1 MAEFLG
7 GGTIYS
13 VNPADAD
20 ISGFDPLHDVLD
32 FGDIS
37 VHGLILGTLPDGTAI
52 IVNPWGDPPQFQALT
67 GLSWVDLSL
76 DNFGI
81 VGNEHLR
88 QDIGAV
94 LSWEQ
99 GIGDRDPN
107 TIFLRSHTYGVHE
120 VIENFDPIT
129 QKLSFLYVGTR
140 ERLSVTDTAEG
151 LLIQFEPS
159 GQSLLLLGIQRSDLI
174 GANLEFHHDQV
185 LEDNLEVPFGFTA
198 DQVTLVGRE
207 GLLTPAAPIGDST
220 DGFQERAGEW
230 VHPDAVVA
238 EGDSTDHSMQDHS
251 IGDDDPEADTTTD
264 TGPESPAAPS
274 AGPLELSVSGSLF
287 WGGMSGVLTLN
298 NTSANAIEG
307 WQVSFLTRQSN
318 VRFWSANA
326 TAVDQGD
333 GTVLVTLQP
342 VDWNASIAAGGSISL
357 DFNADSVGLPNSGS
371 LTDALFFAGSS
382 LVEPQLAPEPEPTP
396 APELETAP
404 DPALVPMP
412 EPEPEPAS
420 QPEPAPE
427 PAPQPQPT
435 AVLVEATV
443 TDRWSGT
450 FAGHLTVTNTSSQAL
465 DAGWSVSFLS
475 DHALKQVS
483 NFSFSQEQQSDGRY
497 RVTLSAPSWSAGQP
511 FAAGSSLSSYYQGS
525 GDLSEQT
532 ALSFDTGDASPPA
545 EPATPTD
552 PGESTDSGE
561 TAEPVEPTELE
572 APTDPAAPTEPD
584 ASTELI
590 DPVDPGE
597 ATDPSVASDPV
608 DPFDPTPSPNSSP
621 SSDDLRVV
629 GYFEEWGI
637 YGRDFRVADVDASK
651 LTHLNYSFF
660 GVDDSGNL
668 FIHDAWAATDKRF
681 TADQQVSRT
690 FSASEWSGLDAVY
703 RDGLVN
709 GGDFSLSTAAD
720 GSATLTGLPV
730 GWEDPKAEAGNLRQ
744 LDLLKQL
751 NPHLNLGF
759 ALGGWTLSGDFSLA
773 FDDAA
778 GRESFTDSVIDTLNR
793 YDFFNTVDFDWEYP
807 GGGGLGS
814 NAVSD
819 QDGANFAL
827 TLQLLDQKLET
838 FRLQTGRT
846 VEISIATAGGADKLA
861 NLNLEGIDPYVDF
874 YNVMT
879 YDFHGGWESQTGHQA
894 AMTGDAGG
902 YDVLTAIDQFRQA
915 GVDLSKVVLGA
926 PAYTRA
932 WGDVQDGGT
941 NGYQQAGDSSQ
952 AAGSFEAGSYDVKDL
967 LTWVENGDL
976 QLFWDDTA
984 KAAFVYDSVS
994 GLWSS
999 IETAATVA
1007 GKAAYVQEAGLGGLM
1022 FWALSND
1029 AEGDQSLVDAAFDG
1043 LLGGESLEAIA
1054 ARAESFDQVIGGDGQ
1069 FQLSD
1074 FTNLA

>member
-1 MAEFLG
+1 MTDFIG
-7 GGTIYS
+7 GGTIVS

-20 ISGFDPLHDVLD
+20 ISGFDPLRDVLD

-37 VHGLILGTLPDGTAI
+37 VHGLILGSLPDGTAA
-52 IVNPWGDPPQFQALT
+52 IVNPWGDPPQYQALT
-67 GLSWVDLSL
+67 GVSWADLSL

-107 TIFLRSHTYGVHE
+107 TIYVRSHEYGVHE
-120 VIENFDPIT
+120 VIENFDPTT

-159 GQSLLLLGIQRSDLI
+159 GQSLLLVGIQRSDLI

-185 LEDNLEVPFGFTA
+185 VEDSLEVPFGFTA
-198 DQVTLVGRE
+198 DQVTLVSRE
-207 GLLTPAAPIGDST
+207 GLVTPAAPLGEST

-238 EGDSTDHSMQDHS
+238 DGASSDDSTHDHSTHDHAMHDH
-251 IGDDDPEADTTTD
+251 GMADGD
-264 TGPESPAAPS
+264 TGTESAAETPAAPS
-274 AGPLELSVSGSLF
+274 TGAIQLSVSGSLY
-287 WGGMSGVLTLN
+287 WGGMSGVLTLK
-298 NTSANAIEG
+298 NTSANAIDG
-307 WQVSFLTRQSN
+307 WQVSFLTSQSN

-326 TAVDQGD
+326 SAVDQGD

-382 LVEPQLAPEPEPTP
+382 LVEPELAPEPEPTP
-396 APELETAP
+396 APELET
-404 DPALVPMP
+404 
-412 EPEPEPAS
+412 EPEPQPA
-420 QPEPAPE
+420 
-427 PAPQPQPT
+427 

-443 TDRWSGT
+443 TDHWNGT
-450 FAGHLTVTNTSSQAL
+450 FAGNLTVTNAGSQAL

-475 DHALKQVS
+475 DYALKQVS
-483 NFSFSQEQQSDGRY
+483 NFSLRQEQQSDGRY
-497 RVTLSAPSWSAGQP
+497 RVTLSAPSWSAGQ
-511 FAAGSSLSSYYQGS
+511 ALASGSSLSSYYQGS
-525 GDLSEQT
+525 GDLSGAT
-532 ALSFDTGDASPPA
+532 SLSFDTGDATAPA
-545 EPATPTD
+545 EPAFPTD
-552 PGESTDSGE
+552 PGEITDPGE
-561 TAEPVEPTELE
+561 TTEPVEPKEPE
-572 APTDPAAPTEPD
+572 SSTDPAEPTD
-584 ASTELI
+584 STDPTGPSDPI
-590 DPVDPGE
+590 DPI
-597 ATDPSVASDPV
+597 DPS
-608 DPFDPTPSPNSSP
+608 PSPDPSP
-621 SSDDLRVV
+621 SSDGLRVV

-660 GVDDSGNL
+660 GVDDSGDL

-690 FSASEWSGLDAVY
+690 FSASEWSGLDAAY

-709 GGDFSLSTAAD
+709 GGDFARTTAAD
-720 GSATLTGLPV
+720 GSVTLTGLPV
-730 GWEDPKAEAGNLRQ
+730 GWDAPNAEAGNLRQ

-751 NPHLNLGF
+751 NPHLNIGF
-759 ALGGWTLSGDFSLA
+759 ALGGWTLSGAFSLA

-778 GRESFTDSVIDTLNR
+778 GREAFANSVIDTLSR
-793 YDFFNTVDFDWEYP
+793 YDVFNTVDFDWEYP

-827 TLQLLDQKLET
+827 TLQLLDQKLDT
-838 FRLQTGRT
+838 FQRQTGRE

-915 GVDLSKVVLGA
+915 DVDLSKVVLGA

-932 WGDVQDGGT
+932 WGGVQDGGT
-941 NGYQQAGDSSQ
+941 YGYQQAGDSSQ

-967 LTWVENGDL
+967 LTGVENADL

-1043 LLGGESLEAIA
+1043 LLGGESLEAIV
-1054 ARAESFDQVIGGDGQ
+1054 ARANSFDQVIGGDGQ
-1069 FQLSD
+1069 FTLSD

>member
-1 MAEFLG
+1 MAEFFG
-7 GGTIYS
+7 GGTTYF
-13 VNPADAD
+13 VNPADVD
-20 ISGFDPLHDVLD
+20 LNGFDPLRDKLE

-37 VHGLILGTLPDGTAI
+37 VHGLILGTLPDGTAA
-52 IVNPWGDPPQFQALT
+52 IVNPWGDPPELQALT
-67 GLSWVDLSL
+67 GVSWADLSL

-107 TIFLRSHTYGVHE
+107 TVYLRSHDYGVHE
-120 VIENFDPIT
+120 VIENFDPTI

-140 ERLSVTDTAEG
+140 ERLSVADTAEG

-159 GQSLLLLGIQRSDLI
+159 GQSLLLVGLQRSDLI

-185 LEDNLEVPFGFTA
+185 VEDNLEVSFGFTA
-198 DQVTLVGRE
+198 DQVTLVSRE
-207 GLLTPAAPIGDST
+207 GLLTPAAPVGDST

-238 EGDSTDHSMQDHS
+238 EGDSTDHSMHDHSTQDHAMHDHGM
-251 IGDDDPEADTTTD
+251 GDGD
-264 TGPESPAAPS
+264 TGADSSATPS
-274 AGPLELSVSGSLF
+274 AGPIELSVSGSLY
-287 WGGMSGVLTLN
+287 WGGMSGVLTLDN
-298 NTSANAIEG
+298 NSANAIEG
-307 WQVSFLTRQSN
+307 WQVSFLTRQRN

-326 TAVDQGD
+326 TALDQGD

-371 LTDALFFAGSS
+371 LTDALFFAGTSP
-382 LVEPQLAPEPEPTP
+382 VEPVPAPQPELTH

-404 DPALVPMP
+404 DPEPVPMP
-412 EPEPEPAS
+412 EPET
-420 QPEPAPE
+420 EPAPALE
-427 PAPQPQPT
+427 SDPAPAPVPQLQPT
-435 AVLVEATV
+435 SVLVEATV
-443 TDRWSGT
+443 TDHWSGT
-450 FAGHLTVTNTSSQAL
+450 FAGNLTVTNTGSQAL

-475 DHALKQVS
+475 DYALKQVS
-483 NFSFSQEQQSDGRY
+483 NFSLSQEQQSDGRTL
-497 RVTLSAPSWSAGQP
+497 VTLSAPSWSAGQA
-511 FAAGSSLSSYYQGS
+511 FAAGSTLSSYYQGS
-525 GDLSEQT
+525 GDLSGET
-532 ALSFDTGDASPPA
+532 ALSFDTGEALTAP

-552 PGESTDSGE
+552 PGQTTDPGAST
-561 TAEPVEPTELE
+561 EPVE
-572 APTDPAAPTEPD
+572 APEPD
-584 ASTELI
+584 ASTDPVEPTAPVEPI
-590 DPVDPGE
+590 DPVDPI
-597 ATDPSVASDPV
+597 DPSPSTEPTAPSDPTGWSP
-608 DPFDPTPSPNSSP
+608 DPSR
-621 SSDDLRVV
+621 SSDGLRVV

-637 YGRDFRVADVDASK
+637 YGRDFRVADVNASK

-660 GVDDSGNL
+660 GVDHSGDL
-668 FIHDAWAATDKRF
+668 FIHDAWAANEKRF
-681 TADQQVSRT
+681 SADQQVSRT
-690 FSASEWSGLDAVY
+690 FSASEWSSLDVAY
-703 RDGLVN
+703 REGLVD
-709 GGDFSLSTAAD
+709 GGDFSRTTSAD
-720 GSATLTGLPV
+720 GSVTLTGLPV
-730 GWEDPKAEAGNLRQ
+730 GWDDPKAEAGNLRQ

-778 GRESFTDSVIDTLNR
+778 GRETFTDGVINTLNR

-807 GGGGLGS
+807 GGGGLGG

-827 TLQLLDQKLET
+827 TLQLLDQKLEI
-838 FRLQTGRT
+838 FRQQTGRE
-846 VEISIATAGGADKLA
+846 VEVSIATAGGADKLA
-861 NLNLEGIDPYVDF
+861 NLNLQGIDPYVDF

-894 AMTGDAGG
+894 AMTGEAGG

-915 GVDLSKVVLGA
+915 DVDLSKVVLGA

-932 WGDVQDGGT
+932 WGGVQDGGT
-941 NGYQQAGDSSQ
+941 NGYQQVGDSSQ
-952 AAGSFEAGSYDVKDL
+952 AAGSFESGSYDVKDL
-967 LTWVENGDL
+967 LTGVENDTL

-1043 LLGGESLEAIA
+1043 LLGGESLEVIA
-1054 ARAESFDQVIGGDGQ
+1054 ARAKSFDQVIGGDGQ

>member
-1 MAEFLG
+1 MADFLG
-7 GGTIYS
+7 GGTIVS

-20 ISGFDPLHDVLD
+20 ISGFDPLRDVLD

-37 VHGLILGTLPDGTAI
+37 VHGLILGSLPDGTAA
-52 IVNPWGDPPQFQALT
+52 IVNPWGDPPQYQALT
-67 GLSWVDLSL
+67 GVSWADLSL

-107 TIFLRSHTYGVHE
+107 TIYVRSHEYGVHE
-120 VIENFDPIT
+120 VIENFDPTT

-159 GQSLLLLGIQRSDLI
+159 GQSLLLVGIQRSDLI

-185 LEDNLEVPFGFTA
+185 VEDNLEVPFGFTA
-198 DQVTLVGRE
+198 DQVTLVSRE
-207 GLLTPAAPIGDST
+207 GLLTPAAPLGEST

-238 EGDSTDHSMQDHS
+238 DGASSDDSTHDHSTHDHAMHDH
-251 IGDDDPEADTTTD
+251 GMADGD
-264 TGPESPAAPS
+264 TGTESAAETPAAPS
-274 AGPLELSVSGSLF
+274 TGAIQLSVSGSLY
-287 WGGMSGVLTLN
+287 WGGMSGVLTLE
-298 NTSANAIEG
+298 NTSANAIDG
-307 WQVSFLTRQSN
+307 WQVSFLTSQSN

-326 TAVDQGD
+326 SAVDQGD

-371 LTDALFFAGSS
+371 LTDALFFTGSS
-382 LVEPQLAPEPEPTP
+382 LVEPELAPEPEPTP
-396 APELETAP
+396 APELET
-404 DPALVPMP
+404 
-412 EPEPEPAS
+412 EPEPQPA
-420 QPEPAPE
+420 
-427 PAPQPQPT
+427 

-443 TDRWSGT
+443 TDHWSGT
-450 FAGHLTVTNTSSQAL
+450 FAGNLTVTNAGSQAL

-475 DHALKQVS
+475 DYALKQVS
-483 NFSFSQEQQSDGRY
+483 NFSLRQEQQSDGRY
-497 RVTLSAPSWSAGQP
+497 RVTLSAPSWSAGQ
-511 FAAGSSLSSYYQGS
+511 ALASGSSLTSYYQGS
-525 GDLSEQT
+525 GDLSGQT
-532 ALSFDTGDASPPA
+532 SLSFDTGDATAPA
-545 EPATPTD
+545 EPALPTD
-552 PGESTDSGE
+552 PGEITDPGE
-561 TAEPVEPTELE
+561 TTEPVEPTEPE
-572 APTDPAAPTEPD
+572 SSTDPAEPTD
-584 ASTELI
+584 STDPTGPSDPI
-590 DPVDPGE
+590 DPI
-597 ATDPSVASDPV
+597 DPS
-608 DPFDPTPSPNSSP
+608 PSPDPSP
-621 SSDDLRVV
+621 SSDGLRVV

-660 GVDDSGNL
+660 GVDDSGDL

-690 FSASEWSGLDAVY
+690 FSASEWSGLDAAY

-709 GGDFSLSTAAD
+709 GGDFARTTAAD
-720 GSATLTGLPV
+720 GSVTLTGLPV
-730 GWEDPKAEAGNLRQ
+730 GWDDPNAEAGNLRQ

-751 NPHLNLGF
+751 NPHLNIGF
-759 ALGGWTLSGDFSLA
+759 ALGGWTLSGAFSLA

-778 GRESFTDSVIDTLNR
+778 GRESFTDSVIDILSR
-793 YDFFNTVDFDWEYP
+793 YDVFNTVDFDWEYP

-827 TLQLLDQKLET
+827 TLQLLDQKLDT
-838 FRLQTGRT
+838 FQQQTGRE
-846 VEISIATAGGADKLA
+846 VEISLATAGGADKLA
-861 NLNLEGIDPYVDF
+861 NLNLEGIDPFVDF

-915 GVDLSKVVLGA
+915 SVDLSKVVLGA

-932 WGDVQDGGT
+932 WGGVQDGGT
-941 NGYQQAGDSSQ
+941 YGYQQAGDSSQ
-952 AAGSFEAGSYDVKDL
+952 AAGSLEAGSYDVKDL
-967 LTWVENGDL
+967 LTGVENGDL
-976 QLFWDDTA
+976 PLFWDDTA

-1043 LLGGESLEAIA
+1043 LLGGESLEAIV
-1054 ARAESFDQVIGGDGQ
+1054 ARANSFDQVIGGDGQ
-1069 FQLSD
+1069 FTLSD

>member
-37 VHGLILGTLPDGTAI
+37 VHGLILGTLPDGTAA

-107 TIFLRSHTYGVHE
+107 TIFLRSHAYGVHE
-120 VIENFDPIT
+120 VIENFDPTT

-140 ERLSVTDTAEG
+140 ERLSVSDTAEG

-185 LEDNLEVPFGFTA
+185 VEDNLEVPFGFTA
-198 DQVTLVGRE
+198 DQVTLVSRE

-238 EGDSTDHSMQDHS
+238 EGDSTDHSMHDHS

-274 AGPLELSVSGSLF
+274 AGPLELSVSGSLY
-287 WGGMSGVLTLN
+287 WGGMSGVLTLE
-298 NTSANAIEG
+298 NTSANAIDG
-307 WQVSFLTRQSN
+307 WQVSFLTSQSN

-371 LTDALFFAGSS
+371 LTDALFFAGTSPIES
-382 LVEPQLAPEPEPTP
+382 VPVPQPELTP
-396 APELETAP
+396 SPELETAP
-404 DPALVPMP
+404 DPEPVPMP
-412 EPEPEPAS
+412 EPEPQS
-420 QPEPAPE
+420 
-427 PAPQPQPT
+427 T

-443 TDRWSGT
+443 TDHWSGT
-450 FAGHLTVTNTSSQAL
+450 FAGNLTVTNAGSEAL
-465 DAGWSVSFLS
+465 DAGWSVRFLS
-475 DHALKQVS
+475 DHALTQVS
-483 NFSFSQEQQSDGRY
+483 NFSLSQEQQSDGRY
-497 RVTLSAPSWSAGQP
+497 RVTLSAPSWSAGQAL
-511 FAAGSSLSSYYQGS
+511 AAGSSLSSYYQGS

-545 EPATPTD
+545 EPATPADPGATTD
-552 PGESTDSGE
+552 PGET
-561 TAEPVEPTELE
+561 TEPVEPTDPE
-572 APTDPAAPTEPD
+572 ASTDAEGTTEPDAPTEPVEP
-584 ASTELI
+584 T
-590 DPVDPGE
+590 DPVDPID
-597 ATDPSVASDPV
+597 AVDPTDPTNPTAPSDG
-608 DPFDPTPSPNSSP
+608 
-621 SSDDLRVV
+621 LRVV

-660 GVDDSGNL
+660 GVDDSGAL

-690 FSASEWSGLDAVY
+690 FSASEWSGLDAAY

-709 GGDFSLSTAAD
+709 GGDFSRTTAVD
-720 GSATLTGLPV
+720 GSVTLTGLPV
-730 GWEDPKAEAGNLRQ
+730 SWDDPNAEAGNLRQ

-819 QDGANFAL
+819 QDGANLAL

-838 FRLQTGRT
+838 FRQQTGRE

-915 GVDLSKVVLGA
+915 EVDLSKVVLGA

-932 WGDVQDGGT
+932 WGDVQDGDT

-967 LTWVENGDL
+967 LTGVENGDL

-984 KAAFVYDSVS
+984 KAAFVYDAVS

-1029 AEGDQSLVDAAFDG
+1029 AEGDQSLVDAAFDA

-1069 FQLSD
+1069 FNLSD
-1074 FTNLA
+1074 FTNLT

>member
-1 MAEFLG
+1 MTDFIG
-7 GGTIYS
+7 GGTIVS

-20 ISGFDPLHDVLD
+20 ISGFDPLRDVLD

-37 VHGLILGTLPDGTAI
+37 VHGLILGSLPDGTAA
-52 IVNPWGDPPQFQALT
+52 IVNPWGDPPQYQALT
-67 GLSWVDLSL
+67 GVSWADLSL
-76 DNFGI
+76 DNFGV

-107 TIFLRSHTYGVHE
+107 TIYVRSHEYGVHE
-120 VIENFDPIT
+120 VIENFDPTT

-159 GQSLLLLGIQRSDLI
+159 GQSLLLVGIQRSDLI

-185 LEDNLEVPFGFTA
+185 VEDSLEVPFGFTA
-198 DQVTLVGRE
+198 DQVTLVSRE
-207 GLLTPAAPIGDST
+207 GLVTPAAPLGEST

-238 EGDSTDHSMQDHS
+238 DGASSDDSTHDHSTHDHAMHDH
-251 IGDDDPEADTTTD
+251 GMADGD
-264 TGPESPAAPS
+264 TGTESAAETPAAPS
-274 AGPLELSVSGSLF
+274 TGAIQLSVSGSLY
-287 WGGMSGVLTLN
+287 WGGMSGVLTLK
-298 NTSANAIEG
+298 NTSANAIDG
-307 WQVSFLTRQSN
+307 WQVSFLTSQSN

-326 TAVDQGD
+326 SAVDQGD

-382 LVEPQLAPEPEPTP
+382 LVEPELAPEPEPTP
-396 APELETAP
+396 APELE
-404 DPALVPMP
+404 P
-412 EPEPEPAS
+412 EPEPQPA
-420 QPEPAPE
+420 
-427 PAPQPQPT
+427 

-443 TDRWSGT
+443 TDHWNGT
-450 FAGHLTVTNTSSQAL
+450 FAGNLTVTNAGSQAL

-475 DHALKQVS
+475 DYALKQVS
-483 NFSFSQEQQSDGRY
+483 NFSLRQEQQSDGRY
-497 RVTLSAPSWSAGQP
+497 RVTLSAPSWSAGQ
-511 FAAGSSLSSYYQGS
+511 ALASGSSLSSYYQGS
-525 GDLSEQT
+525 GDLSGAT
-532 ALSFDTGDASPPA
+532 SLSFDTGDATAPA
-545 EPATPTD
+545 EPAFPTD
-552 PGESTDSGE
+552 PGEITDPGE
-561 TAEPVEPTELE
+561 TTEPVEPTEPE
-572 APTDPAAPTEPD
+572 SSTDPAEPTD
-584 ASTELI
+584 STDPTGPSDPI
-590 DPVDPGE
+590 DPI
-597 ATDPSVASDPV
+597 DPS
-608 DPFDPTPSPNSSP
+608 PSPDPSP
-621 SSDDLRVV
+621 SSDGLRVV

-660 GVDDSGNL
+660 GVDDSGDL

-690 FSASEWSGLDAVY
+690 FSASEWSGLDAAY

-709 GGDFSLSTAAD
+709 GGDFARTTAAD
-720 GSATLTGLPV
+720 GSVTLTGLPV
-730 GWEDPKAEAGNLRQ
+730 GWDAPNAEAGNLRQ

-751 NPHLNLGF
+751 NPHLNIGF
-759 ALGGWTLSGDFSLA
+759 ALGGWTLSGAFSLA

-778 GRESFTDSVIDTLNR
+778 GREAFANSVIDTLSR
-793 YDFFNTVDFDWEYP
+793 YDVFNTVDFDWEYP

-827 TLQLLDQKLET
+827 TLQLLDQKLDT
-838 FRLQTGRT
+838 FQQQTGRE

-915 GVDLSKVVLGA
+915 DVDLSKVVLGA

-932 WGDVQDGGT
+932 WGGVQDGGT
-941 NGYQQAGDSSQ
+941 YGYQQAGDSSQ

-967 LTWVENGDL
+967 LTGVENADL

-1043 LLGGESLEAIA
+1043 LLGGESLEAIV
-1054 ARAESFDQVIGGDGQ
+1054 ARANSFDQVIGGDGQ
-1069 FQLSD
+1069 FTLSD